1 MGFLTKM
8 DIQDKIEEIESDDK
22 LSDIN
27 ILYELLELAVNI
39 TGRGDISDDY
49 TKDIEFEIGN
59 IIIYTNEYYSQLTIE
74 SEDGEYEINENDEI
88 IEDLINEVKKR
99 LIEFDKKTKKIRE
112 KISDEVFNK
121 PLNKKLLMAIQD
133 DSEDEN

>member
-1 MGFLTKM
+1 M